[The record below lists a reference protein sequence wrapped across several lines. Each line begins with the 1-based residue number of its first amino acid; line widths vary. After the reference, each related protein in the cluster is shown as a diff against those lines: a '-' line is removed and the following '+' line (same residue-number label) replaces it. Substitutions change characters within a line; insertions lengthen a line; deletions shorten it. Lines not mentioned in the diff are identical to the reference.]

1 MKTIKTINFN
11 MKKIILLLLLSI
23 TFNNYAQEVSIKK
36 SEIFKDSKK
45 NSSLE
50 YSLEDENGGLVTIRS
65 FYGGLRQKL
74 KGYYIQHFDSNLK
87 LLKEVEYEV
96 DKNELKNA
104 FIKDNKLHLI
114 EYNIDKKADKI
125 SFNAVSAYLKDLKF
139 SSKEILSLS
148 EDEQQKYF
156 GVLIFP
162 FLISNFSQYDNNHGG
177 EVVMSS
183 NNSYFVIN
191 FDIKNKDK
199 ETHKIFVF
207 NNNFEKVYEQLIEK
221 NIKDKYFDY
230 QSIDIDDT
238 NGTVYFLGKSFEN
251 KSRKS
256 KKKGETNYH
265 FELYKVNT
273 NGQTKTNFKNADNLI
288 SSLELITS
296 DNRIA
301 CVGFY
306 GKTDENKINGVT
318 LFNLNP
324 ETLKIE
330 SEKFSPFSEEFL
342 NDKYGNKERR
352 KKRKKKKGIKNIDFK
367 SVFMMDNGDIII
379 NAEEFYIT
387 THTSMSANGSFNTY
401 TISHFD
407 DIMSLKLNKEGHIK
421 WARNINKRQTGLA
434 NSSYTSLPI
443 GGDTYF
449 FINCSDRIKKI
460 SADRISFKQT
470 NAKKSN
476 LYLIKINENGAFD
489 FKKIID
495 AKASKVYYKVNNGN
509 VNLANQTVILI
520 GKRKRKSRVL
530 KLKI

>member
-1 MKTIKTINFN
+1 
-11 MKKIILLLLLSI
+11 MKKITLLLLLSI
-23 TFNNYAQEVSIKK
+23 TFNNYAQDVSIKK

-45 NSSLE
+45 NSSLV
-50 YSLEDENGGLVTIRS
+50 YSLEDENGGLVTIRA
-65 FYGGLRQKL
+65 FYGGMLQKL

-125 SFNAVSAYLKDLKF
+125 TFNAVSAYLKDLKF
-139 SSKEILSLS
+139 SYKEILSLS

-156 GVLIFP
+156 GVLLFP
-162 FLISNFSQYDNNHGG
+162 FLINNFSQYDNNNAG

-230 QSIDIDDT
+230 QSIDIDDN

-251 KSRKS
+251 ESRKS
-256 KKKGETNYH
+256 KKKGEANYH

-273 NGQTKTNFKNADNLI
+273 NGQTKTSFKNADKFI

-296 DNRIA
+296 DNRVA

-306 GKTDENKINGVT
+306 GKKDENKINGVS

-330 SEKFSPFSEEFL
+330 TEKFTPFSEQFL
-342 NDKYGNKERR
+342 SDKYGNKGGK
-352 KKRKKKKGIKNIDFK
+352 KKRKKEKGIKNIDFK
-367 SVFMMDNGDIII
+367 DVNLMDNGDIVL

-387 THTSMSANGSFNTY
+387 TRTSTSAKGIVSTRTVY
-401 TISHFD
+401 HFD
-407 DIMSLKLNKEGHIK
+407 DIISLRLNTDGDLK
-421 WARNINKRQTGLA
+421 WARNINKRQVGFS
-434 NSSYTSLPI
+434 NSSYTSI
-443 GGDTYF
+443 TVGEDSYF
-449 FINCSDRIKKI
+449 FINCSDNIKKL
-460 SADRISFKQT
+460 SADRIAFKQT
-470 NAKKSN
+470 KAKKSN
-476 LYLIKINENGAFD
+476 LYVIKINQEGNFD
-489 FKKIID
+489 FKKLID
-495 AKASKVYYKVNNGN
+495 DKESKVYYKVNNGN
-509 VNLANQTVILI
+509 VNLDNQTVILI
-520 GKRKRKSRVL
+520 GKRKKKSRVL

>member
-1 MKTIKTINFN
+1 MR
-11 MKKIILLLLLSI
+11 KITLLLLLLI
-23 TFNNYAQEVSIKK
+23 TFNNYAQDVSIKK

-50 YSLEDENGGLVTIRS
+50 YSLEDENGGLITIRA
-65 FYGGLRQKL
+65 FYGGMLQKL

-125 SFNAVSAYLKDLKF
+125 SFNAVSANLKDLNF

-148 EDEQQKYF
+148 EDEQQRYF
-156 GVLIFP
+156 GVMIFP
-162 FLISNFSQYDNNHGG
+162 ILISNFSQYDNSHAG

-191 FDIKNKDK
+191 FDINNKDK

-207 NNNFEKVYEQLIEK
+207 NKNFEKVYEQLIEK

-230 QSIDIDDT
+230 QSIDIDD
-238 NGTVYFLGKSFEN
+238 NDGTVYFLGKSFEN
-251 KSRKS
+251 ESRKS
-256 KKKGETNYH
+256 KKKGEVNYH
-265 FELYKVNT
+265 FELYKVNA
-273 NGQTKTNFKNADNLI
+273 NGQTNTSFKNADKFI
-288 SSLELITS
+288 SSLELIKS
-296 DNRIA
+296 DNRVV

-306 GKTDENKINGVT
+306 GKKDENKINGVS

-324 ETLKIE
+324 ETLKME
-330 SEKFSPFSEEFL
+330 SEKFTPFSEEFL
-342 NDKYGNKERR
+342 TDKYGNKENR
-352 KKRKKKKGIKNIDFK
+352 KKRKQKKGIKNIDFK
-367 SVFMMDNGDIII
+367 SVFMLDNGDVIV

-387 THTSMSANGSFNTY
+387 THTSMSANGGMSTR
-401 TISHFD
+401 TIYHFD
-407 DIMSLKLNKEGHIK
+407 DIMSLKLDKEGNIK
-421 WARNINKRQTGLA
+421 WARNINKRQTGFV

-443 GGDTYF
+443 DGDSYF
-449 FINCSDRIKKI
+449 FINCSDRIKKL

-470 NAKKSN
+470 KAKKSN
-476 LYLIKINENGAFD
+476 LYLIKINKNGEFD

-495 AKASKVYYKVNNGN
+495 DKESKVYYKVNNGN
-509 VNLANQTVILI
+509 VNLDNQTVILI
-520 GKRKRKSRVL
+520 GKRKKKSRVL
-530 KLKI
+530 KLEI

>member
-1 MKTIKTINFN
+1 
-11 MKKIILLLLLSI
+11 MKKITLLLLLLIS
-23 TFNNYAQEVSIKK
+23 FNNYAQDVSIKK

-50 YSLEDENGGLVTIRS
+50 YSLEDENGGLITIRA
-65 FYGGLRQKL
+65 FYGGMLQKL

-87 LLKEVEYEV
+87 LLKEVEYKV
-96 DKNELKNA
+96 NNNVLKNA

-114 EYNIDKKADKI
+114 EYNRDKKADKI
-125 SFNAVSAYLKDLKF
+125 SFNAVSANLKDLNF

-156 GVLIFP
+156 GVMIFP
-162 FLISNFSQYDNNHGG
+162 ILINNFSQYDNSHAG

-191 FDIKNKDK
+191 FDIKNKDQ

-230 QSIDIDDT
+230 QSIDIDDKD
-238 NGTVYFLGKSFEN
+238 GTVYFLGKSFEN
-251 KSRKS
+251 ESRKS
-256 KKKGETNYH
+256 KKKGEANYH
-265 FELYKVNT
+265 FELYKVNA
-273 NGQTKTNFKNADNLI
+273 NGQTNTSFKNADKFM
-288 SSLELITS
+288 SSLELIKS

-306 GKTDENKINGVT
+306 GKTDENKINGVS

-324 ETLKIE
+324 ETLKME
-330 SEKFSPFSEEFL
+330 SEKFTPFSEEFL
-342 NDKYGNKERR
+342 TDKYGNKDNR
-352 KKRKKKKGIKNIDFK
+352 KKRKQKKGIKNIDFK
-367 SVFMMDNGDIII
+367 SVFMLDNGDVII
-379 NAEEFYIT
+379 NAEEFYTT
-387 THTSMSANGSFNTY
+387 THTSVSADGDMKTRTTY
-401 TISHFD
+401 HFD
-407 DIMSLKLNKEGHIK
+407 DIMSLKLDKEGNIK
-421 WARNINKRQTGLA
+421 WARNINKRQTGFK

-443 GGDTYF
+443 GGDSYF
-449 FINCSDRIKKI
+449 FINCSDRIKKL
-460 SADRISFKQT
+460 SADRISFNQT
-470 NAKKSN
+470 KAKKSN
-476 LYLIKINENGAFD
+476 LYLIKINKNGEFE

-495 AKASKVYYKVNNGN
+495 DKESKVYYKVNNGN
-509 VNLANQTVILI
+509 VNPDNQTVILI
-520 GKRKRKSRVL
+520 GKRKKKSRIL

>member
-1 MKTIKTINFN
+1 MR
-11 MKKIILLLLLSI
+11 KITLLLLLLI
-23 TFNNYAQEVSIKK
+23 TFNNYAQDVSIKK

-50 YSLEDENGGLVTIRS
+50 YSLEDENGGLITIRA
-65 FYGGLRQKL
+65 FYGGMLQKL

-125 SFNAVSAYLKDLKF
+125 SFNAVSANLKDLNF

-148 EDEQQKYF
+148 EDEQQRYF
-156 GVLIFP
+156 GVMIFP
-162 FLISNFSQYDNNHGG
+162 ILISNFSQYDNSHAG

-191 FDIKNKDK
+191 FDINNKDK

-207 NNNFEKVYEQLIEK
+207 NKNFEKVYEQLIEK

-230 QSIDIDDT
+230 QSIDIDD
-238 NGTVYFLGKSFEN
+238 NDGTVYFLGKSFEN
-251 KSRKS
+251 ESRKS
-256 KKKGETNYH
+256 KKKGEVNYH
-265 FELYKVNT
+265 FELYKVNA
-273 NGQTKTNFKNADNLI
+273 NGQTNTSFKNADKFI
-288 SSLELITS
+288 SSLELIKS
-296 DNRIA
+296 DNRVV

-306 GKTDENKINGVT
+306 GKRDENKINGVS

-324 ETLKIE
+324 ETLKME
-330 SEKFSPFSEEFL
+330 SEKFTPFSEEFL
-342 NDKYGNKERR
+342 TDKYGNKENR
-352 KKRKKKKGIKNIDFK
+352 KKRKQKKGIKNIDFK
-367 SVFMMDNGDIII
+367 SVFMLDNGDVIV

-387 THTSMSANGSFNTY
+387 THTSMSANGGMSTR
-401 TISHFD
+401 TIYHFD
-407 DIMSLKLNKEGHIK
+407 DIMSLKLDKEGNIK
-421 WARNINKRQTGLA
+421 WARNINKRQTGFA

-443 GGDTYF
+443 GGDSYF
-449 FINCSDRIKKI
+449 FINCSDRIKKL

-470 NAKKSN
+470 KAKKSN
-476 LYLIKINENGAFD
+476 LYLIKINKNGEFD

-495 AKASKVYYKVNNGN
+495 DKESKVYYKVNNGN
-509 VNLANQTVILI
+509 VNLDNQTVILI
-520 GKRKRKSRVL
+520 GKRKKKSRVL
-530 KLKI
+530 KLEI